1 MNNNPAQVLD
11 KEQGEALV
19 AVSLI
24 KRYAKSDRPA
34 LNNLDLRIKEGEFFG
49 LLGAN
54 GAGKTTAVSV
64 FSGFLPTDSGSVTIL
79 GMDLR
84 RKSRQIRRMLGLV
97 PQEIALYDRLT
108 ARENLQ
114 FFGKLYG
121 FTGKKLM
128 ARVEECLEF
137 AQLSSQATRLVASYS
152 GGMKRRLNLATGLLH
167 LPRILFL
174 DEPTVG
180 IDTQSRHLIH
190 NQLTELNRNG
200 TTILY
205 TTHYMKEA
213 QELCSRVGII
223 DAGRI
228 IEEGVPSHMLVQSGC
243 HNLEELFL
251 RLTGKQL
258 RDS

>member
-1 MNNNPAQVLD
+1 MNKNPTPVPD

-19 AVSLI
+19 AHALT
-24 KRYAKSDRPA
+24 KRYAKMDRPA
-34 LNNLDLRIKEGEFFG
+34 LNNLDLHLNEGEFFG

-54 GAGKTTAVSV
+54 GAGKTTAVSI
-64 FSGFLPTDSGSVTIL
+64 FSGFFPADSGSVSIM
-79 GMDLR
+79 GMEFHR
-84 RKSRQIRRMLGLV
+84 HSRQIRQILGLV

-108 ARENLQ
+108 ARENLL

-121 FTGKKLM
+121 FSGKKLLE
-128 ARVEECLEF
+128 RVDHCLEF
-137 AQLSSQATRLVASYS
+137 AQLRDQATRLVAGYS

-190 NQLTELNRNG
+190 NQLLELNRNG

-205 TTHYMKEA
+205 TTHYMEEA

-223 DAGRI
+223 DGGRL
-228 IEEGVPSHMLVQSGC
+228 IEQGVPSHMLAQSGC
-243 HNLEELFL
+243 RNLEELFL

-258 RDS
+258 RDN